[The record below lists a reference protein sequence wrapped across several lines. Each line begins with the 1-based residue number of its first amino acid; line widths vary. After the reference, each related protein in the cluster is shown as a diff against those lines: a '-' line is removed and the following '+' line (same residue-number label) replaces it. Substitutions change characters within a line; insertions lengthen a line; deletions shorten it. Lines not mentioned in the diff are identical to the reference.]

1 MTQPEYS
8 TDAER
13 AAAIAGY
20 VAGERFPRGDLAAL
34 RRMAPGA
41 NPAPAF
47 YRIAARFGLFGP
59 PAQEAAWA
67 LAIHGIALMTRTTGS
82 DRSAHDPRVPIG
94 RALYR
99 GATGGERAVYSENRL
114 DRLLAARGATLE
126 SLVARLCRTLAREG
140 VSFDWGEM
148 ATFILTSGGPR
159 GEIARRRIAFNYDG
173 AEALAEARST
183 QDKETTA

>member
-13 AAAIAGY
+13 AAAIAEHL
-20 VAGERFPRGDLAAL
+20 AGERFPRGDLAAL

-41 NPAPAF
+41 SPAPAF

-59 PAQEAAWA
+59 PAREAAWA
-67 LAIHGIALMTRTTGS
+67 LAIHGMALMTRTTGMNH
-82 DRSAHDPRVPIG
+82 SAHNQGVPVG

-99 GATGGERAVYSENRL
+99 GATGGERAIYSENRL

-126 SLVARLCRTLAREG
+126 SLIARLCRTLAREG
-140 VSFDWGEM
+140 VSFDWSEM

-159 GEIARRRIAFNYDG
+159 GESARSRIAFNYYG
-173 AEALAEARST
+173 AEARGEAQST
-183 QDKETTA
+183 QDKETTV

>member
-59 PAQEAAWA
+59 PPREAAWA
-67 LAIHGIALMTRTTGS
+67 LVIHGIALMTSTTGTN
-82 DRSAHDPRVPIG
+82 RSAHSPGIPVG

-99 GATGGERAVYSENRL
+99 GATGGERASYSENRL
-114 DRLLAARGATLE
+114 DRLLAARGAVLE
-126 SLVARLCRTLAREG
+126 SLIARLCRTLGREG
-140 VSFDWGEM
+140 VTFDWREM
-148 ATFILTSGGPR
+148 ATFILMAGGPHGETAR
-159 GEIARRRIAFNYDG
+159 GRIALNYYG
-173 AEALAEARST
+173 AEVHAEAQST
-183 QDKETTA
+183 QDKENSA